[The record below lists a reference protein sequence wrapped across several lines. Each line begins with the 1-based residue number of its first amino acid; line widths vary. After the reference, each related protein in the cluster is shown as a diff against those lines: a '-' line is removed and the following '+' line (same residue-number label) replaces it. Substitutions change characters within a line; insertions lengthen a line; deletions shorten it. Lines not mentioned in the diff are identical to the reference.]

1 MANKSLPGDFE
12 SMVGG
17 EDPEFSRIILK
28 QMRGEPLTDQE
39 LRDIGEKPVPL
50 PRPKPQV
57 VNRAKKGN
65 ALLPIVARAN
75 GGMIDRA
82 AVRGKTKGKIC

>member
-1 MANKSLPGDFE
+1 MQIGSYE

-17 EDPEFSRIILK
+17 LDPEFSRIVAK
-28 QMRGEPLTDQE
+28 RMRGEELTDKE
-39 LRDIGEKPVPL
+39 LRDIGELPPIPVK
-50 PRPKPQV
+50 KPQRV
-57 VNRAKKGN
+57 TPEDQASMKKLIKKTTGYK
-65 ALLPIVARAN
+65 N